1 MLAYLTNQKKI
12 NDMKKILTFGAA
24 LAIVAGTFTITS
36 CYDHH
41 IEQWSNA
48 QFAQAKYEKA
58 FIARFGQPA
67 KDQTWGFG
75 TVATKSFGLS
85 TRAIASSYPFPKYSR
100 IYNYLD
106 DLPEGVIY
114 Y

>member
-1 MLAYLTNQKKI
+1 
-12 NDMKKILTFGAA
+12 MKKILTFGAA
-24 LAIVAGTFTITS
+24 LAIVAGTFTVTS

-75 TVATKSFGLS
+75 TVATKGATRGINNPSVLEATQDRKS
-85 TRAIASSYPFPKYSR
+85 TRLNSSHTS
-100 IYNYLD
+100 
-106 DLPEGVIY
+106 
-114 Y
+114 